1 MKRSFIIKNELGLH
15 ARPISKWL
23 AVFKE
28 SDALVNVFKGD
39 KKFNGKSMISLMQ
52 TAAKKDDEI
61 TVEIIGDSEDILI
74 EELSLL
80 IEDGFGE

>member
-1 MKRSFIIKNELGLH
+1 MKKNFVIKNELGLH

-23 AVFKE
+23 AVFKD
-28 SDALVNVFKGD
+28 SDVVVNVIKGN

-61 TVEIIGDSEDILI
+61 TVEIIGSLEDILM
-74 EELSLL
+74 EELSVL
-80 IEDGFGE
+80 INDGFGE